1 MEVTKLVQFV
11 KAHNT
16 GKPPFD
22 VLEYPQPEARVK
34 VPLELPKPLE
44 KPEADFMEV
53 VLIAVTPL
61 VAETVLPMPPI
72 VLESDGFLV
81 LFQ

>member
-1 MEVTKLVQFV
+1 
-11 KAHNT
+11 
-16 GKPPFD
+16 
-22 VLEYPQPEARVK
+22 
-34 VPLELPKPLE
+34 
-44 KPEADFMEV
+44 MEV

-61 VAETVLPMPPI
+61 VAETVLPMPPV